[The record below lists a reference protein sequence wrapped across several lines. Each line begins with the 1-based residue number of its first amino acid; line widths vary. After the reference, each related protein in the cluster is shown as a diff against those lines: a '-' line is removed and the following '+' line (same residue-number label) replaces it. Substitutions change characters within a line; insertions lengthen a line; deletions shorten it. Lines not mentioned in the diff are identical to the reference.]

1 MGLRFVFGVMM
12 TSKRFKEGSA
22 HGRFQPFHN
31 GHLEYVMAAKERSEF
46 LWIGITKFDIDTTAL
61 SPLGRMREKPENNPL
76 TYHQRITMIAAAL
89 NENGVP
95 RDEFAFIPFPIET
108 PSKLGQFLPTSVPCF
123 TTVYEEWNREK
134 ISVLES
140 YGYQVIVLWERQRKE
155 ISGGE
160 IRNDMI
166 AGGTKWKQ
174 MVPQA
179 TVKYVEEF
187 GLIERLK
194 TLRAQKTD

>member
-1 MGLRFVFGVMM
+1 MKTKPF
-12 TSKRFKEGSA
+12 TEGSV

-31 GHLEYVMAAKERSEF
+31 GHLEYVLAAQKQCGF
-46 LWIGITKFDIDTTAL
+46 LWIGITKFDIDTTEL
-61 SPLGRMREKPENNPL
+61 SPLGRTREKPENNPL
-76 TYHQRITMIAAAL
+76 TYRQRITMIGAAL
-89 NENGVP
+89 AENGV
-95 RDEFAFIPFPIET
+95 RKDEFAFIPFPIERPT
-108 PSKLGQFLPTSVPCF
+108 KLWQFLPTSVPCF

-140 YGYQVIVLWERQRKE
+140 HGYQVIVLWERNIKE

-166 AGGTKWKQ
+166 AGGNRWRGV
-174 MVPQA
+174 VPDA
-179 TVKYVEEF
+179 TASYTAEF

-194 TLRAQKTD
+194 TLRAQKD